1 MLKIGGAHGMGMKF
15 DAAEIHDPGEAG
27 RIIDYNLFRGPARRE
42 RERDRSQPRRAL
54 RRGALLIKGFS
65 LSAVDEAFEN
75 NWTVVDSGERTRR
88 NGKVVADEIEFGN
101 SCLREIELIGMRD
114 ADFTP
119 VNR

>member
-1 MLKIGGAHGMGMKF
+1 MLKIGGAHRVGMKF

-42 RERDRSQPRRAL
+42 RERDRSQPGRAL
-54 RRGALLIKGFS
+54 RRGTLLIKGFS
-65 LSAVDEAFEN
+65 LSAVDETFEN
-75 NWTVVDSGERTRR
+75 NWTVLDSGERTRR
-88 NGKVVADEIEFGN
+88 DGKIVADEIELGN

-119 VNR
+119 LNR